1 MIVAL
6 VASCFPAVAQVTLG
20 DCIEKARRNNP
31 QIKERGL
38 IKEAE
43 KYDLSNAKIGWLPQ
57 LNISGKATY
66 QSDVVE
72 MPFEIPG
79 YEFNLPHDQY
89 SLVAELSQ
97 TIWDGGATAS
107 KKRMVRA
114 DAELQD
120 KQLDVSL
127 YAVRQRVENVFLGIL
142 LIDKQIKQ
150 NEILLRS
157 LRRNRDEVAAM
168 IESGLSYKADLNIV
182 DVNILNCRQKMTE
195 LLSDRGAYV
204 IMLSRLTGEN
214 MTDKDF
220 VEPAA
225 SLDMDSSRLDRPEL
239 ALYKAQLRQAEVQRQ
254 DLQSDLYP
262 KLSFSLQGGV
272 GRPGLN
278 MLKNEFDPYYTVG
291 LKMQWNIG
299 ALYSRRNDMKKIEVQ
314 ESRVEAERETFVF
327 NTMLDVT
334 DRLNTVEKA
343 EKALEQDKEIIRLRT
358 AIRESGEE
366 QYKQGV
372 IKMTDLMDMIDDEH
386 DARIA
391 ESLHQMQLIMA
402 VCELKNV
409 LGQ

>member
-1 MIVAL
+1 MGKPERERVGTFGGILSSYKEDAVCATEKWEKPYIMIKRIRLMTLVL
-6 VASCFPAVAQVTLG
+6 VAFSLPAMAQVTLG
-20 DCIEKARRNNP
+20 DCIEKARQNYP

-225 SLDMDSSRLDRPEL
+225 SLDMDLLDKCRITAPL
-239 ALYKAQLRQAEVQRQ
+239 DGLVLTKFAEEGEMATAGKSV
-254 DLQSDLYP
+254 
-262 KLSFSLQGGV
+262 
-272 GRPGLN
+272 
-278 MLKNEFDPYYTVG
+278 
-291 LKMQWNIG
+291 LKMADMDNVYVRAYVTTLQLSDVKIG
-299 ALYSRRNDMKKIEVQ
+299 DAVDVAVEDGTADARHYEG
-314 ESRVEAERETFVF
+314 RVTWISDEAEFTPKNIQTKDERADLVYAVKVSVP
-327 NTMLDVT
+327 NDGYLKIGMY
-334 DRLNTVEKA
+334 A
-343 EKALEQDKEIIRLRT
+343 YIRFR
-358 AIRESGEE
+358 
-366 QYKQGV
+366 Q
-372 IKMTDLMDMIDDEH
+372 
-386 DARIA
+386 
-391 ESLHQMQLIMA
+391 
-402 VCELKNV
+402 
-409 LGQ
+409 

>member
-1 MIVAL
+1 MTLVL
-6 VASCFPAVAQVTLG
+6 VAFSLPAMAQVTLG
-20 DCIEKARRNNP
+20 DCIEKARQNYP

-225 SLDMDSSRLDRPEL
+225 SLDMDLLDKCRITAPL
-239 ALYKAQLRQAEVQRQ
+239 DGLVLTKFAEEGEMATAGKSV
-254 DLQSDLYP
+254 
-262 KLSFSLQGGV
+262 
-272 GRPGLN
+272 
-278 MLKNEFDPYYTVG
+278 
-291 LKMQWNIG
+291 LKMADMDNVYVRAYVTTLQLSDVKIG
-299 ALYSRRNDMKKIEVQ
+299 DAVDVAVEDGTADARHYEG
-314 ESRVEAERETFVF
+314 RVTWISDEAEFTPKNIQTKDERADLVYAVKVSVP
-327 NTMLDVT
+327 NDGYLKIGMY
-334 DRLNTVEKA
+334 A
-343 EKALEQDKEIIRLRT
+343 YIRFR
-358 AIRESGEE
+358 
-366 QYKQGV
+366 Q
-372 IKMTDLMDMIDDEH
+372 
-386 DARIA
+386 
-391 ESLHQMQLIMA
+391 
-402 VCELKNV
+402 
-409 LGQ
+409 

>member
-1 MIVAL
+1 M
-6 VASCFPAVAQVTLG
+6 
-20 DCIEKARRNNP
+20 
-31 QIKERGL
+31 
-38 IKEAE
+38 
-43 KYDLSNAKIGWLPQ
+43 
-57 LNISGKATY
+57 
-66 QSDVVE
+66 
-72 MPFEIPG
+72 
-79 YEFNLPHDQY
+79 
-89 SLVAELSQ
+89 AELSQ

-391 ESLHQMQLIMA
+391 ESLHQIQLIMA